1 MSDYNDD
8 DEVPQDFAQYLRD
21 FIESQGGLDTEAL
34 AKVAGIPNDPETIK
48 KLLGQMA
55 SAMTNAEPLAGAVN
69 WELAEKQARSTAR
82 TGGTAIS
89 TKQRDEIDNALR
101 IAALWLDDATVIPAV
116 NSDPKLLTRELWV
129 ADALPLFKQM
139 STPVATRMAEALSKN
154 MQANLPE
161 NMGQLSDQMGR
172 FLQNAAAAM
181 FAMQLGGA
189 LGKLSAEVLSGGD
202 IGLPIFSERAA
213 LIPQNLEQFASDFQI
228 TGDQSYIFLCIREL
242 AYARLFKNSKWLRD
256 TVVAQI
262 TKYASEI
269 DIDVEQLARMAE
281 ENNLSDPEEM
291 KKLIESGA
299 FIAERTDAQQV
310 ALTAI
315 ENLLALVDGWVEYVT
330 VEATK
335 LLPDSRRIAEAVQ
348 RRRLDGGPAE
358 KTFGT
363 LVGLQ
368 LRPRRIRD
376 AVALWRAV
384 TEQLGVQRRDAI
396 WTHPDL
402 LPTEDELNDPSK
414 LIARLN
420 TDGGDWDGALR
431 DLLDN

>member
-82 TGGTAIS
+82 IGGTAIS

-213 LIPQNLEQFASDFQI
+213 LIPQNLQQFASDFQI

-402 LPTEDELNDPSK
+402 LPSEDELNDPSK